1 MSSVRKR
8 SRPIED
14 SSFNELSSSTLD
26 LGASGSKEQRRLA
39 LDLDELQLSNEQ
51 LVDKVRTLE
60 EDLQHCKDKSARQLL
75 FLEEENEKLRKT
87 AADIKERYFEEKKKW
102 QKRLRES
109 QTIGDLGQEPS
120 VSVTNTV
127 NANVSTQGDDEN
139 WEQRLEILQ
148 SHALAKSHEVQKLS
162 AQNAE
167 LNLRLQQLEHAS
179 SEKLRVDTDESVL
192 LEARELRQRCGELE
206 ADLRRSNKQIELH
219 TRTAKNQ
226 TLLEQELNTFREDA
240 KTFQELKRTLQM
252 AENRLQTLEQ
262 EKLHWNSMFQNVMRN
277 NNASSKERTIVEGT
291 QSSSVWDFIEA
302 ETEGPGTISPEAV
315 LHALSKV
322 QQESAV
328 LLQSQMQSAADSA
341 DTKRS
346 LKRAHETESNLKK
359 ELKAAQEELIAL
371 KQNLDGVNHQ
381 STLYTGEIQSLRSLV
396 SSYEAELAMG
406 KPDTVRAFEKREAAT
421 NELRSM
427 FDAQREQLQGLLQ
440 SSSHS
445 NVERNEVMTCN
456 TNALEAAKQEIADL
470 REYQYHFEVA
480 SGMDFIPGRSKVFH
494 MIQNPYQQLE
504 SHSTIPPKALK
515 LAKAEI
521 KMFRSST
528 NDTMQS
534 AGVNSSINTSLAEV
548 NTTASATTPKS
559 RGLAAVG
566 ADSHKL
572 NQRLKEMFRDR
583 IQAFREGV
591 YLLTGYKVD
600 LIYDNEAG
608 ASKSKPKLRLRS
620 MYAESPDDSLL
631 FQWSGDRLDLIE
643 TPFARKLD
651 ARLLENLQRCNSVP
665 LFVSAITSELFENQ
679 TFVP

>member
-87 AADIKERYFEEKKKW
+87 AADIKE
-102 QKRLRES
+102 
-109 QTIGDLGQEPS
+109 
-120 VSVTNTV
+120 
-127 NANVSTQGDDEN
+127 
-139 WEQRLEILQ
+139 
-148 SHALAKSHEVQKLS
+148 
-162 AQNAE
+162 
-167 LNLRLQQLEHAS
+167 
-179 SEKLRVDTDESVL
+179 
-192 LEARELRQRCGELE
+192 
-206 ADLRRSNKQIELH
+206 
-219 TRTAKNQ
+219 
-226 TLLEQELNTFREDA
+226 
-240 KTFQELKRTLQM
+240 
-252 AENRLQTLEQ
+252 
-262 EKLHWNSMFQNVMRN
+262 
-277 NNASSKERTIVEGT
+277 
-291 QSSSVWDFIEA
+291 
-302 ETEGPGTISPEAV
+302 
-315 LHALSKV
+315 
-322 QQESAV
+322 
-328 LLQSQMQSAADSA
+328 
-341 DTKRS
+341 
-346 LKRAHETESNLKK
+346 
-359 ELKAAQEELIAL
+359 
-371 KQNLDGVNHQ
+371 
-381 STLYTGEIQSLRSLV
+381 
-396 SSYEAELAMG
+396 
-406 KPDTVRAFEKREAAT
+406 
-421 NELRSM
+421 
-427 FDAQREQLQGLLQ
+427 
-440 SSSHS
+440 
-445 NVERNEVMTCN
+445 
-456 TNALEAAKQEIADL
+456 
-470 REYQYHFEVA
+470 
-480 SGMDFIPGRSKVFH
+480 
-494 MIQNPYQQLE
+494 
-504 SHSTIPPKALK
+504 
-515 LAKAEI
+515 
-521 KMFRSST
+521 
-528 NDTMQS
+528 
-534 AGVNSSINTSLAEV
+534 SINTSLAEV